1 MNHETIL
8 MRDLCDILMQNH
20 ALAVDA
26 KIEEAIKNFRDSLQ
40 PELRRQFNTILDAI
54 NFADSE
60 YAYEAFKC
68 GMKYYSEM
76 I

>member
-8 MRDLCDILMQNH
+8 MRDLCDILMKNH

-40 PELRRQFNTILDAI
+40 P
-54 NFADSE
+54 
-60 YAYEAFKC
+60 
-68 GMKYYSEM
+68 
-76 I
+76 